1 MVHTF
6 AMFSSDGYTE
16 VVAAYRKAIMSTSI
30 YRHASDYMRVNNW
43 HMLYVYVSLHEEVY
57 LFFQIND
64 VEVRAINELNKF
76 IFQLKK
82 NHP

>member
-1 MVHTF
+1 MSKKLLTKP
-6 AMFSSDGYTE
+6 E
-16 VVAAYRKAIMSTSI
+16 VVAARRKANMGTSV
-30 YRHASDYMRVNNW
+30 YAHALNYMRVINW

-76 IFQLKK
+76 IFHLKK

>member
-1 MVHTF
+1 MSKKLSTKP
-6 AMFSSDGYTE
+6 E
-16 VVAAYRKAIMSTSI
+16 VVAARREAIMGTSI
-30 YRHASDYMRVNNW
+30 YGHASDYMRVINW
-43 HMLYVYVSLHEEVY
+43 RMLYVYVSLHEEVY

>member
-1 MVHTF
+1 MLTKP
-6 AMFSSDGYTE
+6 E
-16 VVAAYRKAIMSTSI
+16 VVAAHREAIMGTSI
-30 YRHASDYMRVNNW
+30 YRHASDYMRVINW
-43 HMLYVYVSLHEEVY
+43 RMLYVYVSLHEEVY

-64 VEVRAINELNKF
+64 VDVRAINELNKF

>member
-1 MVHTF
+1 MPCGVTVQAEWLCDEQKF
-6 AMFSSDGYTE
+6 FTKPE
-16 VVAAYRKAIMSTSI
+16 VVAACREAIMGTSI
-30 YRHASDYMRVNNW
+30 YRHASDYMWV
-43 HMLYVYVSLHEEVY
+43 
-57 LFFQIND
+57 INYD

>member
-1 MVHTF
+1 MSKKLLTKP
-6 AMFSSDGYTE
+6 E
-16 VVAAYRKAIMSTSI
+16 VVAACREAIMGTSI
-30 YRHASDYMRVNNW
+30 YRYASDYMRVINW
-43 HMLYVYVSLHEEVY
+43 RMLYVYVSLHEEVY

>member
-1 MVHTF
+1 MQ
-6 AMFSSDGYTE
+6 
-16 VVAAYRKAIMSTSI
+16 
-30 YRHASDYMRVNNW
+30 VNNW

-57 LFFQIND
+57 LFFQISD